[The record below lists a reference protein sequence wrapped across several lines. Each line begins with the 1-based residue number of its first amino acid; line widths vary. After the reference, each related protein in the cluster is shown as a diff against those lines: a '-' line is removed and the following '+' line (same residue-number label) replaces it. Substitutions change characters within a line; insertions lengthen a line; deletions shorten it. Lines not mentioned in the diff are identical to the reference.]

1 MLREELHSE
10 RVLVAKG
17 ALQPAGRKKKTFVSK
32 RRERRRTESF

>member
-1 MLREELHSE
+1 MLRKEVHRE

-17 ALQPAGRKKKTFVSK
+17 ARQPAGRKKTFVSK